1 MIAIDLSK
9 QEALDADQK
18 KKKIRK
24 LNFSGNEAREVN
36 ANAIMFLS
44 TEEAKETVLDLWQR
58 ISGVCKFVF
67 ALIKF
72 Q

>member
-1 MIAIDLSK
+1 MLTK
-9 QEALDADQK
+9 K

-36 ANAIMFLS
+36 ANAIMFLI